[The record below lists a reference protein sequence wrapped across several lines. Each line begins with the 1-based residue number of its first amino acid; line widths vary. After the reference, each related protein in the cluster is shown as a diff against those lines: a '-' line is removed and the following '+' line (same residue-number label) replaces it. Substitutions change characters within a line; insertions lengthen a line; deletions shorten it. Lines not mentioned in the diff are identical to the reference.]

1 MILALSV
8 AEIADSPDLLST
20 VTPGKLPT
28 FCFNPVSALNRELFP
43 LLGFPSSAI
52 CSCCAFNAEVLRICK
67 NTGKSDAYSYEIGKA
82 VTKCVNMA

>member
-1 MILALSV
+1 MILAVRV
-8 AEIADSPDLLST
+8 AEIAHSPDLLST

-52 CSCCAFNAEVLRICK
+52 CSCCAFNDDVLGICK
-67 NTGKSDAYSYEIGKA
+67 NTRKSDVYSYEIGKA
-82 VTKCVNMA
+82 ATKCANMA